1 MEMEDRDG
9 RAGVKRTSVNVKEC
23 NLASCVPTVAGQCE
37 VRH

>member
-9 RAGVKRTSVNVKEC
+9 RAEVRGTSVNVGGC